1 MIHSSQ
7 YQPKLSPIYV
17 DSPDIDLDRIQ
28 DLTST
33 LTMNR
38 QKVDEIGRIGIVGW
52 RQLTPSVT
60 VSMKQLEYGN
70 IYTYV
75 NLANKGPQTA
85 TVQLTDFK
93 SSGFDIMGFA
103 TNDSGVFLGTIMYPR
118 LRLSSFTI
126 NISDPMQVIERTFNF
141 VGEDEISW
149 ENNSAYV
156 VRQRYVA
163 PSNQTAN
170 ASATFV
176 INSPTPQ
183 PDPDNSGKF
192 IIRVVR
198 TSTNLPTSGT
208 LLSTELN
215 WGTDWSY
222 DGVQNLTINNAY
234 AGDVFWVWYSASSYL
249 PGQVPFI
256 YNNADVPVLTAECAS
271 IYLGSGNYVYRLQ
284 SVSID
289 CTLSRKDIREIGNY
303 QIVSEGVDDYNTK
316 VTIGRVLETFTVE
329 EFLRNTP
336 LSGTGTKLD
345 PRKFGSNF
353 GLYVNIYSANTKLAS
368 QYKMSYV
375 CTDLAPTKK
384 DIGSTVQ
391 QYVTAGTTLE
401 GQTFFVTNQI
411 SAVQVPN

>member
-7 YQPKLSPIYV
+7 YQPKLSPVYV
-17 DSPDIDLDRIQ
+17 DSPDIDLDRVQ

-38 QKVDEIGRIGIVGW
+38 AKVDEIGRVGIVGW

-70 IYTYV
+70 ILSYV
-75 NLANKGPQTA
+75 NLANLGPQA
-85 TVQLTDFK
+85 TQVSLTDFK
-93 SSGFDIMGFA
+93 ASAFDIMGFA

-118 LRLSSFTI
+118 LRLSGFTI

-141 VGEDEISW
+141 IGEDEISF

-163 PSNQTAN
+163 PSSQVAN
-170 ASATFV
+170 AGLNITV
-176 INSPTPQ
+176 NSPTPQ
-183 PDPDNSGKF
+183 PDPDNSGKY
-192 IIRVVR
+192 ILRVVR
-198 TSTNLPTSGT
+198 TSANIPTSGT
-208 LLSTELN
+208 TLSTELN

-222 DGVQNLTINNAY
+222 DGVSVLRINNAY
-234 AGDVFWVWYSASSYL
+234 AGDVFWVWYSAATYL
-249 PGQVPFI
+249 PGQTPFT
-256 YNNADVPVLTAECAS
+256 YNNADLPVITAECAS
-271 IYLGSGNYVYRLQ
+271 IFLGTGQYVYRLQ

-289 CTLSRKDIREIGNY
+289 CTLARKDVREIGNY
-303 QIVSEGVDDYNTK
+303 LIVSEGVDDYNTK
-316 VTIGRVLETFTVE
+316 VTLGRVLETFTVE
-329 EFLRNTP
+329 EFLRGNA
-336 LSGTGTKLD
+336 LGTGTKID
-345 PRKFGSNF
+345 PRKFQSNF
-353 GLYVNIYSANTKLAS
+353 QLYVNIYSANTKLAS
-368 QYKMSYV
+368 QYKLSYV

-401 GQTFFVTNQI
+401 GQTFFVTNNI
-411 SAVQVPN
+411 AIV